1 MCGIIAYTGH
11 KRNAANVIRKGLKK
25 LEYRGYDSV
34 GIGIVRNPII
44 KVIKDAGDIDTVHKR
59 FNFDVLGGKTGIG
72 HTRWATHGPVNHIN
86 AHPHLSCDGRIAV
99 VHNGVI
105 ENYAELKKQLEAQ
118 DHHFIS
124 ETDTEIIAHLLENQ
138 CTCSLLE
145 AIFAVVPQ
153 LTGYFAFTVVSSE
166 EPQTIIGVRKEN
178 PLVVGCGEG
187 ENFIASDLT
196 PLLEYTRHI
205 ICLDDM
211 EVVKITPNSIE
222 LYDAIKRRKIKR
234 PPVFINWGDS
244 SVTKGDYPHYMLKEI
259 VEEPEV
265 ILRAFD
271 QDTALMNQTIEMIQS
286 SERLLILG
294 AGTSYYAGLVGTSWL
309 LTQANGKILPYPI
322 LASEF
327 ANYRYLI
334 DDKTLVI
341 GISQSG
347 ETYDVLSAY
356 RICSENPNTRIVSIV
371 NVPGS
376 SVARQS
382 HIVLP
387 MNAGPEIGV
396 AATKTF
402 IATLCIFLQLIHIL
416 QETPLPITYVNT
428 LAQKVRLSLQ
438 MNWDRTKE
446 LTRSIIQNYSTS
458 VYFLARGQNFPLAL
472 EGALKMKEISYLHA
486 EGLAAGELK
495 HGSLALIKA
504 EPPTPTIWCHPND
517 HTYRDLFDNI
527 NEVKLRGGK
536 IIAVTDR
543 PDETV
548 HAHCLPIP
556 AGGPYE
562 YPILQL
568 IPLQLL
574 AYHVATQLRRPID
587 KPRHLAKAVTVK

>member
-1 MCGIIAYTGH
+1 MCGIIAYTGLDRTAS
-11 KRNAANVIRKGLKK
+11 KVIRTGLKK

-34 GIGIVRNPII
+34 GIGIVENPAI
-44 KVIKDAGDIDTVHKR
+44 KVKKDAGDIDSVHKR
-59 FNFDVLGGKTGIG
+59 FNFNTLGGTTGIG

-118 DHHFIS
+118 GHYFIS
-124 ETDTEIIAHLLENQ
+124 ETDTETIAHLLENQ
-138 CTCSLLE
+138 GTCSLLDTV
-145 AIFAVVPQ
+145 FAVVPQ
-153 LTGYFAFTVVSSE
+153 LTGYFAFTVISSE
-166 EPQTIIGVRKEN
+166 EPHTVIGVRKEN
-178 PLVVGCGEG
+178 PLVVGCGER

-196 PLLEYTRHI
+196 PLLEYTRRI
-205 ICLDDM
+205 LFLEDL
-211 EVVKITPNSIE
+211 EVVKITPHSVE
-222 LYDAIKRRKIKR
+222 LYNAITRRKLER
-234 PPVFINWGDS
+234 PPVFIDWVGFFA
-244 SVTKGDYPHYMLKEI
+244 TKGDFPHYMLKEI

-265 ILRAFD
+265 ILHAFD
-271 QDTALMNQTIEMIQS
+271 QDAALMNQTIELIQN

-294 AGTSYYAGLVGTSWL
+294 AGTSYHAGLIGTLWL
-309 LTQANGKILPYPI
+309 LAQAYNGPLPYPI

-334 DDKTLVI
+334 DDNTIVL

-347 ETYDVLSAY
+347 ETFDVLSAY
-356 RICSENPNTRIVSIV
+356 RICSENPKTRIVSIV

-387 MNAGPEIGV
+387 MNAGLEIGV

-402 IATLCIFLQLIHIL
+402 VATLCIFLQLNHLL
-416 QETPLPITYVNT
+416 QGTNLPNTYVNT
-428 LAQKVRLSLQ
+428 LTQKVRLSMQ

-446 LTRSIIQNYSTS
+446 LARSLIRNYSTS
-458 VYFLARGQNFPLAL
+458 IYYLARGQNFPLAL

-495 HGSLALIKA
+495 HGTLALIEA

-517 HTYRDLFDNI
+517 NTYRDLFDNI
-527 NEVKLRGGK
+527 NEVKLRGGR
-536 IIAVTDR
+536 IIAITDR
-543 PDETV
+543 PDETI
-548 HAHCLPIP
+548 HADCLPTP
-556 AGGPYE
+556 SGDLYE
-562 YPILQL
+562 YPLLQL

-574 AYHVATQLRRPID
+574 AYHVATQLHRPID

>member
-1 MCGIIAYTGH
+1 MCGIIAYTGRE
-11 KRNAANVIRKGLKK
+11 RNAAKVIRKGLKK

-34 GIGIVRNPII
+34 GIGIVGNPAI
-44 KVIKDAGDIDTVHKR
+44 KVTKDAGDIDSVHR
-59 FNFDVLGGKTGIG
+59 RLNFDVMGGTTGIG

-105 ENYAELKKQLEAQ
+105 ENYVELKKQLEEQ
-118 DHHFIS
+118 GHHFIS
-124 ETDTEIIAHLLENQ
+124 ETDTEIIAHLLENH
-138 CTCSLLE
+138 CTSSLLN

-153 LTGYFAFTVVSSE
+153 LSGYFAFTVISSE
-166 EPQTIIGVRKEN
+166 EPHTVIGVRKEN

-196 PLLEYTRHI
+196 PLLEYTRHFL
-205 ICLDDM
+205 CLEDL

-222 LYDAIKRRKIKR
+222 LYNAITRQKIKR
-234 PPVFINWGDS
+234 SPGFIDWVDS
-244 SVTKGDYPHYMLKEI
+244 SVTRGDYPHYMLKEI

-294 AGTSYYAGLVGTSWL
+294 AGTSYHAGLIGTLWL
-309 LTQANGKILPYPI
+309 LTQANGVPLPFPI

-327 ANYRYLI
+327 ANYQSLI
-334 DDKTLVI
+334 DDNTLVL

-347 ETYDVLSAY
+347 ETFDVLSAY
-356 RICSENPNTRIVSIV
+356 RICSENPKTRIISIV

-382 HIVLP
+382 HVVLP
-387 MNAGPEIGV
+387 MHAGPEIGV

-402 IATLCIFLQLIHIL
+402 VATLCVFLQLVHIL
-416 QETPLPITYVNT
+416 QGITLTNTYANT

-446 LTRSIIQNYSTS
+446 LARSIIQDYSSS
-458 VYFLARGQNFPLAL
+458 VYFFARGQNSPLAL

-495 HGSLALIKA
+495 HGTLALIEA

-517 HTYRDLFDNI
+517 NTYRDLFDNI
-527 NEVKLRGGK
+527 NEVKLRGGR
-536 IIAVTDR
+536 IIAVTDQ
-543 PDETV
+543 PDENI

-556 AGGPYE
+556 SGGPYE
-562 YPILQL
+562 YPLLQL

-574 AYHVATQLRRPID
+574 AYHVATQLHRPID